1 MLIEQFEQRHLL
13 GLSQMDDTHRE
24 FVELVNQLDTADKP
38 EFIGLFGKLLAHT
51 EAHFE
56 IENALMRESGFP
68 AIREHMDEH
77 QRVLGEL
84 RRINAKVQ
92 DGSILIGQ
100 AYVREQL
107 PSWFNLHAI
116 TMDSA
121 LAAHLKHRAQLPAF
135 ASVTVH

>member
-1 MLIEQFEQRHLL
+1 MLIEDFEQSYLL
-13 GLSQMDDTHRE
+13 EVSQMDDTHRE
-24 FVELVNQLDTADKP
+24 FVELLNALDSADKP
-38 EFIGLFGKLLAHT
+38 GFIRLFGKLLAHT
-51 EAHFE
+51 EAHFQ

-84 RRINAKVQ
+84 HRINDKVQ
-92 DGSILIGQ
+92 GGSVLIGR

-107 PSWFNLHAI
+107 PGWFKLHAI

-121 LAAHLKHRAQLPAF
+121 LAAHLKQQAQFPAF
-135 ASVTVH
+135 ASVILH